1 MFFEVALYGTL
12 AGAATIAGIL
22 LVLKK
27 ASSAKKYSINLI
39 SFAAG
44 VLLAAAFLDLMPEAA
59 GLNES
64 MFLFVLLGIVVF
76 YFIEN
81 LAVVH
86 MCKEEDCKA
95 HQIGMMSAI
104 GIGFHSLID
113 GIAIAAGF
121 SVSPALGI
129 ITAFAVIAHEFP
141 EGVITMSLLLHAKFK
156 RNSAILFSV
165 LVAAATPIGAMLAF
179 PFLNNIPG
187 SVLGAMLAFAAG
199 SFIYIASSDLIPET
213 HKKFDKANLIAF
225 LAGVVL
231 IYAITKFA
239 GI

>member
-141 EGVITMSLLLHAKFK
+141 EGVITMSLL
-156 RNSAILFSV
+156 
-165 LVAAATPIGAMLAF
+165 
-179 PFLNNIPG
+179 
-187 SVLGAMLAFAAG
+187 
-199 SFIYIASSDLIPET
+199 
-213 HKKFDKANLIAF
+213 
-225 LAGVVL
+225 
-231 IYAITKFA
+231 
-239 GI
+239 